1 MEYKVY
7 PTEDDSVE
15 DVIMSNVCIMEALIN
30 VLENKGILD
39 RRELQKE
46 IALLSK
52 DDKKIKKL

>member
-1 MEYKVY
+1 MEYKLY

-52 DDKKIKKL
+52 DDKKFKKL

>member
-1 MEYKVY
+1 MEYKLY

-15 DVIMSNVCIMEALIN
+15 DVIMSNVCILEALIN

-52 DDKKIKKL
+52 DDKKFKKL

>member
-1 MEYKVY
+1 MEYKLY
-7 PTEDDSVE
+7 PTENDSVE

-30 VLENKGILD
+30 VLENKGILE

-52 DDKKIKKL
+52 DDKKFKKL